1 VSAIGIV
8 HYFDVLSSWSLISQ
22 AALDAVTAE
31 FADAVSV
38 DWRVGLF
45 NDGAR
50 LGESAERWAWYYAR
64 IEAMTGVALNPAWR
78 DSDDDSTFVPN
89 AVAVAAR
96 RLGAGGDAVRLALA
110 RGAMLDGRKVQQ
122 REIALDVAVEA
133 SGLDRGAL
141 SAALDDP
148 STHAELARTTRE
160 YKALPVN
167 VLPVF
172 LISNPLGDTA
182 LFSGYFQPQT
192 LLTAVGEAVETMRRY
207 DGYMARLEK
216 ERP

>member
-1 VSAIGIV
+1 MITIV

-31 FADAVSV
+31 FGDAVSI

-45 NDGAR
+45 NDGAPV
-50 LGESAERWAWYYAR
+50 GESAERWAWYYAR
-64 IEAMTGVALNPAWR
+64 IEAMTGVKLDPTWR
-78 DSDDDSTFVPN
+78 DTDEDSTFVPN

-110 RGAMLDGRKVQQ
+110 RGAMLGGRKVQH

-133 SGLDRGAL
+133 SGLDRDAL
-141 SAALDDP
+141 SAAVDDP
-148 STHAELARTTRE
+148 STYAELARTTRE
-160 YKALPVN
+160 YKALPVD

-182 LFSGYFQPQT
+182 LFSGYFQRQT
-192 LLTAVGEAVETMRRY
+192 LVAAVGEAVETMRRY
-207 DGYMARLEK
+207 DGYMARPGT